1 MSWEIKTLLCF
12 VYNNQILIHLNFLC
26 IQEQYQKLMEVLTD
40 DEKKNPEN
48 GEKAI
53 NVLKWWATS
62 EQEKKA
68 GEHKAHFIR
77 EEVITLQSVTDNISK
92 FI

>member
-1 MSWEIKTLLCF
+1 
-12 VYNNQILIHLNFLC
+12 
-26 IQEQYQKLMEVLTD
+26 MEVLTD
-40 DEKKNPEN
+40 DEKNNPEN

-77 EEVITLQSVTDNISK
+77 EEVITLQSVADKISK
-92 FI
+92 FL